1 MSLTQAQ
8 QMGMQQSGQSPYGGV
23 ALGHLPQQTD
33 RGLGPNRYVP
43 PTFDWGRGGLDGNQR
58 QRDQMNWNQMQDYYL
73 PNQGGQRSG
82 PNQYNDALRQMLEQF
97 SGQYGG
103 AGRRPQLPQFSS
115 YDPGFGGPTSYYD
128 QQQQQPGR
136 GGGRGGMGAGP
147 GGRGGGRGGQQ
158 QQQFNPYQ
166 LMRGNLQGMGMDQMF
181 PDEWAGL
188 FGGQGFGSRTPNPRP
203 VVTQPDLAAG
213 NKPYPMPGG

>member
-58 QRDQMNWNQMQDYYL
+58 QTNQMNWNQMQDYYL

-82 PNQYNDALRQMLEQF
+82 ANQYSDSLRQMLEQF

-115 YDPGFGGPTSYYD
+115 YDPGFGGATSYAD
-128 QQQQQPGR
+128 QQGLR
-136 GGGRGGMGAGP
+136 GGMGSGRGGMGGM
-147 GGRGGGRGGQQ
+147 QQ
-158 QQQFNPYQ
+158 QQQAQFNPYQ
-166 LMRGNLQGMGMDQMF
+166 LMRSNLQGMSMDQMF
-181 PDEWAGL
+181 DPRWASL
-188 FGGQGFGSRTPNPRP
+188 FGGQGMGQLTPNPRP
-203 VVTQPDLAAG
+203 MPTMPDLVAG
-213 NKPYPMPGG
+213 TKPYPMPGG

>member
-58 QRDQMNWNQMQDYYL
+58 QRNQMNWNQMQEYYL

-82 PNQYNDALRQMLEQF
+82 ANQYSEQLQQMLAQF
-97 SGQYGG
+97 GQQYGG

-128 QQQQQPGR
+128 QQQG
-136 GGGRGGMGAGP
+136 GYGGRGAGM
-147 GGRGGGRGGQQ
+147 GGRGGQQ
-158 QQQFNPYQ
+158 QQRGFNPYD
-166 LMRGNLQGMGMDQMF
+166 LMQRNLQGMSQDEMF
-181 PDEWAGL
+181 DPRWASI
-188 FGGQGFGSRTPNPRP
+188 FGGQGFGQMQPNPRP
-203 VVTQPDLAAG
+203 MPDPAAG
-213 NKPYPMPGG
+213 NKPYQMPGG